1 MFRRTKIIA
10 TLGPSTD
17 DPKVLDSIVQAGI
30 DLVRLNFS
38 HQTAEDHRRRVE
50 AIRTYANAYGKEIGI
65 IADLQGPKIRIE
77 RFQNGQIFLEEGN
90 PFTLDATLGTRG
102 RNFIK
107 FQMH

>member
-17 DPKVLDSIVQAGI
+17 DPKVLDSIAGI

-38 HQTAEDHRRRVE
+38 HQTAEDHRRRIE

-90 PFTLDATLGTRG
+90 PFTLDATLGARG
-102 RNFIK
+102 GDFIK
-107 FQMH
+107 FKRH